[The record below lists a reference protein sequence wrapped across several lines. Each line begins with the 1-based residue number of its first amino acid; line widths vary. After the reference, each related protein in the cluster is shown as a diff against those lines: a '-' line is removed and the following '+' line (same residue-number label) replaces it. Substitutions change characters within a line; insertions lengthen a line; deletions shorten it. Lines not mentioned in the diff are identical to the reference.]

1 MLKFNKYN
9 YNGEKVYFTERRVVN
24 LALVTMKK
32 LLCEAERKKVAVG
45 AFSVGNM
52 EMVMGAV
59 RAAEELNTPIIL
71 QIAEVRLKNSPL
83 ELMGPM
89 MIAAA
94 KNSKVD
100 IAVHLDHGLKFETVQ
115 KALELGFTS
124 VMFDGSLLELDENIK
139 QVHAVVAEAYKY
151 GATVEAELGVV
162 GGNEG
167 EGKKHE
173 ILCTRPD
180 DAVKF
185 CKETGVDALAVAIGN
200 AHGNYPVSPELRFD
214 VLEEIYNKVSTP
226 LVLHGGTGISDEQF
240 QHAIKL
246 GVRKINI
253 ATASFDHLA
262 QYAKAYC
269 DTKEKANYFELS
281 AQEVQG
287 VYENVK
293 RHIKVFNFI
302 ND

>member
-1 MLKFNKYN
+1 M
-9 YNGEKVYFTERRVVN
+9 
-24 LALVTMKK
+24 ALVTMKE
-32 LLCEAERKKVAVG
+32 LLQRADADRKAVG

-59 RAAEELNTPIIL
+59 AAAEELGTPIIL

-89 MIAAA
+89 MLAAA

-100 IAVHLDHGLKFETVQ
+100 IAVHLDHGLRLETVQ
-115 KALELGFTS
+115 KALDMGFTS
-124 VMFDGSLLELDENIK
+124 VMFDGSLLSLEDNIASV
-139 QVHAVVAEAYKY
+139 QEVVRRAGKY

-167 EGKKHE
+167 EGAAHE
-173 ILCTRPD
+173 VLCTSPT
-180 DAVKF
+180 DAKRF
-185 CKETGVDALAVAIGN
+185 CDETEIDALAVAIGN
-200 AHGNYPVSPELRFD
+200 AHGNYPVLPQLRFD
-214 VLEEIYNKVSTP
+214 VLDDIDKAVDTP

-240 QHAIKL
+240 QQAIML

-253 ATASFDHLA
+253 ATASFDRLA
-262 QYAKAYC
+262 ANAKAYC
-269 DTKEKANYFELS
+269 DSVEKANYFELS
-281 AQEVQG
+281 KSESEG

-293 RHIKVFNFI
+293 KHIKVFSFI
-302 ND
+302 D

>member
-1 MLKFNKYN
+1 
-9 YNGEKVYFTERRVVN
+9 
-24 LALVTMKK
+24 MKQ
-32 LLCEAERKKVAVG
+32 LLEAADKKGVAVG

-59 RAAEELNTPIIL
+59 KAAEELNTPIIL

-94 KNSKVD
+94 KNAKVD
-100 IAVHLDHGLKFETVQ
+100 IAVHLDHGLRFETVK

-124 VMFDGSLLELDENIK
+124 VMFDGSLLPLDENIK

-173 ILCTRPD
+173 ILCTDPD

-185 CKETGVDALAVAIGN
+185 CEQTGVDALAVAIGN

-214 VLEEIYNKVSTP
+214 VLEEINKRVNIP

-240 QHAIKL
+240 RHAIKL
-246 GVRKINI
+246 GIRKVNI

-262 QYAKAYC
+262 KYAKDYC
-269 DTKEKANYFELS
+269 DGKEKANYFELS
-281 AQEVQG
+281 AAEVEG
-287 VYENVK
+287 VYQNVK